1 MRRPTE
7 QELKLLNLTERVC
20 FEIADTVNRRPT
32 LKRAA
37 QLFQTTIGQIWVHY
51 ATRHLVHTRGLEGLQ
66 RLRPDR
72 GVFLVCNHRSFF
84 DFYCISSVMLRACS
98 WVRGIYFPVRS
109 NFFYEGAPGVL
120 VNLFMSGC
128 AMYPPVMRAP
138 SKRGFN
144 AFTLDAVDA
153 VLQEPANVIG
163 YHPEGRR
170 GTGPDPYELLPASLG
185 TGSIVY
191 RARPVVIPVFTL
203 GLINNLPR
211 QVVGNFTG
219 GGEPVTMVFG
229 EPLDLERFYAMPA
242 ESETYKAIAEH
253 IREAIIALSV
263 EERALRREKGLRPLD
278 PNASTTR

>member
-7 QELKLLNLTERVC
+7 QELKLLSNTERVC
-20 FEIADTVNRRPT
+20 FEIADAVNRRPL

-37 QLFQTTIGQIWVHY
+37 HLFQDTIGQTWVHY
-51 ATRHLVHTRGLEGLQ
+51 ATRHLVHAQGLERLQ
-66 RLRPDR
+66 SLRPDR

-109 NFFYEGAPGVL
+109 NFFYEGPAGVA
-120 VNLFMSGC
+120 VNMVMAAF

-144 AFTLDAVDA
+144 TYTLDAVNEL
-153 VLQEPANVIG
+153 LQEPANVIG

-170 GTGPDPYELLPASLG
+170 GTGPDPYELLPASIG
-185 TGSIVY
+185 TGNIVY

-203 GLINNLPR
+203 GLVNNLPR
-211 QVVGNFTG
+211 QVIGNFKG
-219 GGEPVTMVFG
+219 DGDPVTMVFG
-229 EPLDLERFYAMPA
+229 EPLDLQRFYDMPA
-242 ESETYKAIAEH
+242 ENETYKAIAEH

-263 EERALRREKGLRPLD
+263 EERALRKAKGLPALD
-278 PNASTTR
+278 PNASATG

>member
-20 FEIADTVNRRPT
+20 FEIADAVNRRPV

-37 QLFQTTIGQIWVHY
+37 NLFQGTVGQTWVHY
-51 ATRHLVHTRGLEGLQ
+51 ATRNLVHSQGLERLKA
-66 RLRPDR
+66 LRPER

-84 DFYCISSVMLRACS
+84 DFYCISSVLLRACS

-109 NFFYEGAPGVL
+109 NFFYEGPAGVV
-120 VNLFMSGC
+120 VNMVMSAW
-128 AMYPPVMRAP
+128 AMYPPVLRAP

-144 AFTLDAVDA
+144 TFTLDAVDA
-153 VLQEPANVIG
+153 LLQGPGNVIG

-170 GTGPDPYELLPASLG
+170 GTGPDPYELLPASIG

-203 GLINNLPR
+203 GLINNLPK

-219 GGEPVTMVFG
+219 DGEPVTMIFG

-242 ESETYKAIAEH
+242 EPETYKAIAEH
-253 IREAIIALSV
+253 IRDAIIALSV
-263 EERALRREKGLRPLD
+263 EERALRKAKGLRTLD
-278 PNASTTR
+278 PNASASA

>member
-7 QELKLLNLTERVC
+7 QELKLLSLNERVC
-20 FEIADTVNRRPT
+20 FEIADNVNRRPL

-37 QLFQTTIGQIWVHY
+37 HLFLNTIGQSWVHY
-51 ATRHLVHTRGLEGLQ
+51 ATRHLVHSQGLDRLQ
-66 RLRPDR
+66 SLRPDR

-109 NFFYEGAPGVL
+109 TFFYEGPAGVA
-120 VNLFMSGC
+120 VNMVMSAW
-128 AMYPPVMRAP
+128 AMYPPVMRSS

-144 AFTLDAVDA
+144 AFTLDAIDA
-153 VLQEPANVIG
+153 LLREPANVIG

-170 GTGPDPYELLPASLG
+170 GTGPEPYELLPASIG

-191 RARPVVIPVFTL
+191 RARPIVIPVFTL
-203 GLINNLPR
+203 GLINDLPK
-211 QVVGNFTG
+211 QVAGNFNG
-219 GGEPVTMVFG
+219 KGEPVTMVFG

-242 ESETYKAIAEH
+242 ENETYKAIAEY
-253 IREAIIALSV
+253 IRDAIIALSV
-263 EERALRREKGLRPLD
+263 EERALRKAKGLRPLD
-278 PNASTTR
+278 PNASPTP